1 MSKNSKFVLNQR
13 KSNPNDDE
21 DENHNNTPRSGTPRI
36 DQDPELSSDTPEE
49 DMNSEQAVKALGEC
63 LGLIQPQTNK
73 ISTPQGAT
81 RCRMSPPQFMEQ
93 ARNHSVVD
101 DSEGYDHTFGP
112 NHTFGPYAA
121 NQNFNC
127 NPNQTF
133 GPQVQNPNQTFG
145 PQSQNLGHNP
155 NRTFCPPVQNPNQ
168 TFGPQS
174 QNLGHNPNRT
184 FDPQVQNPNQTFG
197 PQSQNL
203 GHNPNRTFGPQV
215 QNPNQT
221 FGPQSQNLVHN
232 PNRTFGPQA
241 LNPNLTFGPQSQNL
255 GYNPNRTFGPQV
267 QNPNQTF
274 GPQSQNL
281 GHYPNQTFGP
291 FASNQNV
298 SQNPNQTFGPHGQ
311 SHVYEYK
318 HGDQHGDSCSSCP
331 PSDTS
336 SNIIW
341 EEPVDCPVACTTVE
355 KDDLIENLISLYY
368 ANKDVPDRLRVLKII
383 EGAMLKNE
391 ALAKFLIREDF
402 CQALD
407 EDIGKLVK
415 ICLNSDKPDPETE
428 ECLIYDRKLQARIKK
443 AALGQNNEDMVRK
456 IFRKNE
462 RNLSLL
468 ARV

>member
-127 NPNQTF
+127 NPNQ
-133 GPQVQNPNQTFG
+133 
-145 PQSQNLGHNP
+145 
-155 NRTFCPPVQNPNQ
+155 
-168 TFGPQS
+168 
-174 QNLGHNPNRT
+174 
-184 FDPQVQNPNQTFG
+184 
-197 PQSQNL
+197 
-203 GHNPNRTFGPQV
+203 
-215 QNPNQT
+215 
-221 FGPQSQNLVHN
+221 
-232 PNRTFGPQA
+232 
-241 LNPNLTFGPQSQNL
+241 
-255 GYNPNRTFGPQV
+255 TFGPQV